1 MLRVRP
7 IILTSNFT
15 QTVAQ
20 LRELGLSRLEN
31 DGDWAEFDSGNGKV
45 VLRRASADNPSVES
59 HSISLAFEVRD
70 CEIFVRRTLE
80 DGTHAEEAHTFTGP
94 GARVTAPDGF
104 SFELA
109 ASEDLRLPEP
119 DAVPSAPS
127 AVTAIWRTPDLGA
140 ANKVLADIGA
150 KFVQE
155 NSDGGALFRAK
166 NGGFVATAK
175 GAVTGVELEIKHQGE
190 TLTFG
195 AESES

>member
-7 IILTSNFT
+7 IILTSNFN

-20 LRELGLSRLEN
+20 LFALGLSCLEN

-45 VLRRASADNPSVES
+45 GVFIEVPETEGIELG
-59 HSISLAFEVRD
+59 FEVRD
-70 CEIFVRRTLE
+70 AAIFVRRTLA
-80 DGTHAEEAHTFTGP
+80 DGTHAEEAVTSTGP

-104 SFELA
+104 TFELA
-109 ASEDLRLPEP
+109 ASEDLRLPKP
-119 DAVPSAPS
+119 DTDPFESSSIA
-127 AVTAIWRTPDLGA
+127 AIWRTPNPAA
-140 ANKVLADIGA
+140 ANKVLAGIGA

-155 NSDGGALFRAK
+155 SPDGGALFRAK

-175 GAVTGVELEIKHQGE
+175 GAVTGVELEIRHQGE

>member
-7 IILTSNFT
+7 IILTSNFN
-15 QTVAQ
+15 QIAAQ
-20 LRELGLSRLEN
+20 FAELGLICLEN

-45 VLRRASADNPSVES
+45 GIFRRSPAGAAVGES
-59 HSISLAFEVRD
+59 IELAFEVRD
-70 CEIFVRRTLE
+70 AAIFVRRTLE
-80 DGTHAEEAHTFTGP
+80 DGTHAQEADTSTGP

-104 SFELA
+104 SFELT

-119 DAVPSAPS
+119 DADPGAPS
-127 AVTAIWRTPDLGA
+127 SVTAIWRTPEPAA
-140 ANKVLADIGA
+140 ANTVLADIGA

-155 NSDGGALFRAK
+155 SPDGGALFRAK